1 MMTGEPNPLFDEAK
15 QAAQRE
21 RNTYQIGLWNGVLF
35 TLIAIIS
42 TISTI
47 QTGLNVF
54 GGIALTVVVAGV
66 SFLAAYLARHG
77 QAQTGAVI
85 LVGTILLTSLALPVV
100 AKGQSLPLAALLFII
115 TSSIAYFTLTPR
127 GALLASIA
135 SLVIGLFII
144 LADFFLP
151 DFGIP
156 NDPQVTTVISAVA
169 GTIYLIALARRFGD
183 FSLRAK
189 LIAAFLLITL
199 LPILALSIY
208 TNTIT
213 RNILTEEA
221 ETSLSALAAETSQG
235 IDQFILSQLDIIK
248 MEAQQPVLAD
258 FLQQSQFNRDARLEA
273 ASLKTLLTFIRK
285 NPVFIQS
292 YALLDMSGKV
302 VLSTNPAQQGKSEAQ
317 TDYFRLTMLQQKPQ
331 IIASGNWNEA
341 PILYFISP
349 VRTESGLL
357 VGMLRAEY
365 DAILLQYLVN
375 TRTIQSAAGQR
386 VVLVEKASLLRLAD
400 TQDPRELYTPF
411 PDLETE
417 LATLVE
423 PKTFSLPG
431 AQRGEGFFAAG
442 QPLTTRPWV
451 VVALQP
457 TRTIYARAEAQARG
471 LILVSIGLTVFAL
484 FIALLTAQ
492 LISRPIRDLARIARR
507 IASGDL
513 SARAE
518 MRFEDEVGQLAR
530 VFNEMTLQLNQTL
543 SGLEQRIN
551 ERTTELQSA
560 TLQSERRARQL
571 QSIAEVAKIIT
582 REQHLDRLLPLVAET
597 VSEQF
602 GYYHVGIFLL
612 DENARMAVLQASN
625 SPGGQRMLEAGHR
638 LALGTGSI
646 VGYAAMTGMPRIAL
660 DVGEDAVFFNNPNL
674 PETRS
679 EMALP
684 LAIRGKVIGVLD
696 IQSKQSDAFSKEDIE
711 ILTVL
716 ADQVAIAIQNARLFE
731 ENQVR
736 LQEAQAIVQAFQ
748 RQEWAALA
756 QRQAVIGYVH
766 TSMGGKPLNTP
777 VQAEEIEQ
785 AIRKGGI
792 IRREIKSEENATV
805 LAIPIPLGEQFI
817 GAIRIQSTNAER
829 NWTTEELNLLRALAE
844 RVGLALENARLVASS
859 QRRAAKERTIGEIAA
874 KIGAAED
881 MDSILKTAVQE
892 VGQLLADVDVV
903 IQLKQFEEEE

>member
-1 MMTGEPNPLFDEAK
+1 MMTGESNPLFDEAR

-21 RNTYQIGLWNGVLF
+21 RNTYRIGLGNGVLF
-35 TLIAIIS
+35 TLIAIVS

-77 QAQTGAVI
+77 QARTGGI
-85 LVGTILLTSLALPVV
+85 IMVGTILLGSLTLPVV
-100 AKGQSLPLAALLFII
+100 AKGQSLPLAALLFIV
-115 TSSIAYFTLTPR
+115 TSSIAYLTLSPR
-127 GALLASIA
+127 WAMFASVA
-135 SLVIGLFII
+135 SLLIGLLII

-169 GTIYLIALARRFGD
+169 GTIYLIVMARRFGD

-208 TNTIT
+208 TNIVT

-221 ETSLSALAAETSQG
+221 ETSLGALAAETSQG
-235 IDQFILSQLDIIK
+235 IDQFVLSQLDIIK
-248 MEAQQPVLAD
+248 MEAQQPILAD
-258 FLQQSQFNRDARLEA
+258 FLQQSQFTRDARLEG

-292 YALLDMSGKV
+292 YALLDMNGTV
-302 VLSTNPAQQGKSEAQ
+302 VLSTNPTQQGKNEAQ
-317 TDYFRLTMLQQKPQ
+317 TDYFRLTLLQQKPQ
-331 IIASGNWNEA
+331 MVASADWNEA
-341 PILYFISP
+341 PVLYFISP
-349 VRTESGLL
+349 VRTESGVL

-365 DAILLQYLVN
+365 NAILLQYLVN
-375 TRTIQSAAGQR
+375 TRTIQDAAGQR

-411 PDLETE
+411 PALQTE

-423 PKTFSLPG
+423 PTTFSLPG
-431 AQRGEGFFAAG
+431 AQRGQGFFAFG
-442 QPLTTRPWV
+442 QPLTTRPWAV
-451 VVALQP
+451 IALQP
-457 TRTIYARAEAQARG
+457 TRTIYARAEAQARV

-484 FIALLTAQ
+484 LIALLTAQ
-492 LISRPIRDLARIARR
+492 LISRPIRDLAKVARR

-518 MRFEDEVGQLAR
+518 MRSTDEVGQLAQL
-530 VFNEMTLQLNQTL
+530 FNEMTLQLKQTL
-543 SGLEQRIN
+543 AGLEQRIN
-551 ERTTELQSA
+551 ERTTELQTA
-560 TLQSERRARQL
+560 TQQSERRARQL
-571 QSIAEVAKIIT
+571 QSIAEVARIIT
-582 REQHLDRLLPLVAET
+582 REQHLDRLLPLIADT

-612 DENARMAVLQASN
+612 DESARTAVLQASN

-646 VGYAAMTGMPRIAL
+646 VGYAAMTGRPRIAL

-684 LAIRGKVIGVLD
+684 LVVRGKVIGVLD
-696 IQSKQSDAFSKEDIE
+696 IQSKQSGAFGKEDIE
-711 ILTVL
+711 ILSVL
-716 ADQVAIAIQNARLFE
+716 ADQAAIAIQNARLFE

-756 QRQAVIGYVH
+756 RRQTMVGYVH
-766 TSMGGKPLNTP
+766 TGMGGKPLNAP
-777 VQAEEIEQ
+777 VQSEEIEQ

-792 IRREIKSEENATV
+792 IRRELKEAGAAV

-817 GAIRIQSTNAER
+817 GAIRIQPANEGR

-881 MDSILKTAVQE
+881 IDEILKTAVQE
-892 VGQLLADVDVV
+892 IGQMLADVDVV
-903 IQLKQFEEEE
+903 IQLKEFEEEE